1 MVTNSMTCKSI
12 TLLCSTLIE
21 EENCIYKDIV
31 EFIVKYVTIWKYSI
45 ISTLSNCIF
54 HRVIGYQI

>member
-12 TLLCSTLIE
+12 TLRTILIE

-45 ISTLSNCIF
+45 PTN
-54 HRVIGYQI
+54 

>member
-1 MVTNSMTCKSI
+1 MVTNSMTYKSI

-31 EFIVKYVTIWKYSI
+31 EFIVKCVTIWKYSI
-45 ISTLSNCIF
+45 PTN
-54 HRVIGYQI
+54 